1 MLSQIVG
8 FKHQFFSFFLACGLI
23 FGVILY
29 ERLDLNYTDELMAC
43 ILFFYAS
50 LVAWKEH
57 RYQDFKPV
65 LLLISIFI
73 FYILYSFCIH
83 ANTPAAI
90 LSDAVCEIK
99 PFLAFYAVILLSPKL
114 SARDNSMLTILGL
127 IASCFLL
134 IIGLVDTHFNFFVHY
149 SRYATGV
156 ICTFLLLLLCC
167 NYSWKN
173 VMLLLLVLSLGFFS
187 TRSKFYGF
195 WTVTVLLLTY
205 FKYMGSLRMKW
216 SFFFFLLFVLC
227 VAAWVAREKIIIYY
241 VDGMLS
247 SREMW
252 SRPAMMLTSL
262 QILVDYFPLG
272 SGLATIGS
280 FASAQHYSHIYVD
293 YGLDGLWG
301 LTRQNPMYVCD
312 SYIPVLAQ
320 FGIVGLVLYI
330 WFWAKILLTASR
342 KLLPR
347 WQLVVWLIFI
357 FFLIE
362 AVADT
367 TFTHNRGLFVMLILG
382 YVFTQQSSHSHASA
396 QP

>member
-8 FKHQFFSFFLACGLI
+8 FKHRFFSCFLAFGLI

-29 ERLDLNYTDELMAC
+29 EWLGFNYTDELMAFV
-43 ILFFYAS
+43 LFIYAS

-65 LLLISIFI
+65 LLLISLFA
-73 FYILYSFCIH
+73 FYVLYSFLIRS
-83 ANTPAAI
+83 NTLTAI
-90 LSDAVCEIK
+90 LSDAVCEMK

-114 SARDNSMLTILGL
+114 SGHDYRMLTILGV

-134 IIGLVDTHFNFFVHY
+134 IIGLVDSHFVFFVHY

-156 ICTFLLLLLCC
+156 VCTFFLLLLCC
-167 NYSWKN
+167 NYDLKN
-173 VMLLLLVLSLGFFS
+173 VLLLLLVLSLGFFS

-195 WTVTVLLLTY
+195 WTVAVLLIAY
-205 FKYMGSLRMKW
+205 FKFTGSLRMKW
-216 SFFFFLLFVLC
+216 SFFFFVFFVLISS
-227 VAAWVAREKIIIYY
+227 AWVAREKIVLYY

-262 QILVDYFPLG
+262 QILVDYFPFG
-272 SGLATIGS
+272 SGLATLGS
-280 FASAQHYSHIYVD
+280 FASAEHYSHIYVD
-293 YGLDGLWG
+293 YGLDSLWG

-312 SYIPVLAQ
+312 SYLPVLAQ
-320 FGIVGLVLYI
+320 FGIVGVVLYV
-330 WFWAKILLTASR
+330 WFWIRILITASR
-342 KLLPR
+342 RLLPR
-347 WQLVVWLIFI
+347 WQLVTWLIFV

-367 TFTHNRGLFVMLILG
+367 TITHNRGLFVMIILG
-382 YVFTQQSSHSHASA
+382 YVFTQLSHHSHASA
-396 QP
+396 QS